1 MKITSINIESSFTK
15 FIDSQEIKIPSDK
28 KSNCIFIYG
37 KNGSGKSSI
46 SKLFYTNNKYIEGK
60 EYIDDLLQLKTKRA
74 IKDLNVKINFD
85 NNTSNIFTGNSII
98 NPIKIPVF
106 NQEYIDLKITYQE
119 DFKNNKFQE
128 KNLNYGVELQSKTKY
143 LDKIKIGK
151 IEQKRK
157 EELVEKI
164 NKQIKDNIENL
175 KKDTSTK
182 DNNKNYSMFAIE
194 KLKLINPQE
203 KEVIDDLNKKRLEH
217 IKYIQSLKDLNDS
230 NKIHLN
236 IDFLISP
243 FYRTRYY

>member
-1 MKITSINIESSFTK
+1 MKIASINIESSFTK
-15 FIDSQEIKIPSDK
+15 FIDSQEIKIPGDK
-28 KSNCIFIYG
+28 KTNCIFIYG

-60 EYIDDLLQLKTKRA
+60 EYIDDLLQLKTKSA

-85 NNTSNIFTGNSII
+85 NSTSNIFTGNGII

-157 EELVEKI
+157 EELEEKI

-182 DNNKNYSMFAIE
+182 DNNKNYSMFTIE
-194 KLKLINPQE
+194 KLKSINPQE

-236 IDFLISP
+236 IVFLDSLL
-243 FYRTRYY
+243 

>member
-1 MKITSINIESSFTK
+1 MPTSIIANNI
-15 FIDSQEIKIPSDK
+15 
-28 KSNCIFIYG
+28 
-37 KNGSGKSSI
+37 
-46 SKLFYTNNKYIEGK
+46 
-60 EYIDDLLQLKTKRA
+60 
-74 IKDLNVKINFD
+74 
-85 NNTSNIFTGNSII
+85 
-98 NPIKIPVF
+98 
-106 NQEYIDLKITYQE
+106 
-119 DFKNNKFQE
+119 
-128 KNLNYGVELQSKTKY
+128 
-143 LDKIKIGK
+143 KIKIGK

-236 IDFLISP
+236 IDFLDLPSIEQDIINVNKSDVNVILSDEHCD
-243 FYRTRYY
+243 YKWVKKDSYLLDEYIKDKLSNI